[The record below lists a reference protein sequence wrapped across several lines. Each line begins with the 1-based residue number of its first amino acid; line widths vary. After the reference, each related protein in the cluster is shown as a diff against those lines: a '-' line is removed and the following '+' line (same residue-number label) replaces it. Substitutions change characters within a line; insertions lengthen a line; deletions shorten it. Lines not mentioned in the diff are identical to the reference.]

1 VAITR
6 RSARFGQLAGDVDQ
20 LLTERG
26 LSVAPHVVDVVLN
39 ERIADVV
46 LNERIAD
53 VAALLGI
60 SARASL
66 DLTPATLP
74 RSVADAITE
83 AASSI

>member
-1 VAITR
+1 MAITR

-26 LSVAPHVVDVVLN
+26 LSVAPHVV
-39 ERIADVV
+39 DVV

>member
-1 VAITR
+1 VVITR

-26 LSVAPHVVDVVLN
+26 LSVAAHVF
-39 ERIADVV
+39 DVV

-66 DLTPATLP
+66 DLTPASLP

-83 AASSI
+83 AASSM

>member
-1 VAITR
+1 MV
-6 RSARFGQLAGDVDQ
+6 
-20 LLTERG
+20 
-26 LSVAPHVVDVVLN
+26 
-39 ERIADVV
+39 DVV

-66 DLTPATLP
+66 DLTPASLP

-83 AASSI
+83 AASSM